1 MSSLYSL
8 KLAMDMIRNLWII
21 VCFENSVGLARYL
34 KFVVIRYG
42 DFKVTCVSLDNFT
55 QFTQHVWE
63 IIYSWWMW
71 ILCENLHVEMFLF
84 ENLLLNYLWCFIQDL
99 VFICSCNG
107 WKYHDNQKYMF
118 CKDSTRIFSKGWFET
133 YSLWALWENELKIVT
148 NGTIS

>member
-55 QFTQHVWE
+55 QFTQHV
-63 IIYSWWMW
+63 
-71 ILCENLHVEMFLF
+71 
-84 ENLLLNYLWCFIQDL
+84 
-99 VFICSCNG
+99 
-107 WKYHDNQKYMF
+107 
-118 CKDSTRIFSKGWFET
+118 
-133 YSLWALWENELKIVT
+133 
-148 NGTIS
+148 